1 VGREAVVGPAAPG
14 QRRLLP
20 RKTNVKRVF
29 PHLALL
35 ILLAARPASAHPAWG
50 IVVDPEGR
58 VVFSE
63 VTTNSVW
70 RVEKDGEL
78 VRLVT
83 GRHSHDLF
91 EDAQGTLHGE
101 HVTYDRGRWL
111 RSNWRLDPS
120 GRFETPSA
128 PPAEVVRAQ
137 RTSER
142 LAAVNARV
150 WGPEGELYVT
160 DGQAVRRIDADGKV
174 TTLGGDPL
182 AGVSHGEHPR
192 LLGLAVTPTRT
203 ILVADADHGVV
214 REIAP
219 GFDVVELFRSGPLW
233 SPAGVTVAPDGGVY
247 ILESRPE
254 NLLMLLER
262 IGPWARVRKWKG
274 DGLET
279 VAVLGGWE
287 RAVAVGM
294 AAALAALILIL
305 LRQRA
310 WRRGAG
316 EGSA

>member
-1 VGREAVVGPAAPG
+1 MGREAVAGPAAPG
-14 QRRLLP
+14 QRRLLS
-20 RKTNVKRVF
+20 RETNVKRVF
-29 PHLALL
+29 PHLTFL
-35 ILLAARPASAHPAWG
+35 ILLAARPAAAHPAWG
-50 IVVDPEGR
+50 IVVDPQGR

-63 VTTNSVW
+63 VATNSVW
-70 RVEKDGEL
+70 RVEEDGGL

-91 EDAQGTLHGE
+91 EDAQGALHGE
-101 HVTYDRGRWL
+101 HVVYDAPRDRWL

-120 GRFETPSA
+120 GRLETPSA
-128 PPAEVVRAQ
+128 LPAEVVRAR
-137 RTSER
+137 RTSEK

-160 DGQAVRRIDADGKV
+160 DGPAVRRIDPDGKV

-219 GFDVVELFRSGPLW
+219 GSDVVELFRSGPLW
-233 SPAGVTVAPDGGVY
+233 SPAGVTVAPDGDVY
-247 ILESRPE
+247 VLESRPE

-262 IGPWARVRKWKG
+262 IGPWARVRKWQG
-274 DGLET
+274 DALET
-279 VAVLGGWE
+279 VAVAGGWG
-287 RAVAVGM
+287 RAVALGTGL
-294 AAALAALILIL
+294 ALALTLVL
-305 LRQRA
+305 LR
-310 WRRGAG
+310 RRQL
-316 EGSA
+316 SQSWKLK

>member
-1 VGREAVVGPAAPG
+1 M
-14 QRRLLP
+14 
-20 RKTNVKRVF
+20 KRVF
-29 PHLALL
+29 PHSILL

-50 IVVDPEGR
+50 IVVDPQDR

-70 RVEKDGEL
+70 RVEKDGDL

-91 EDAQGTLHGE
+91 QDAQGALHGE
-101 HVTYDRGRWL
+101 HVIYDRGRWL
-111 RSNWRLDPS
+111 RSTWRLDPS

-128 PPAEVVRAQ
+128 LPSDVVRAQ
-137 RTSER
+137 RTSEK

-160 DGQAVRRIDADGKV
+160 DGQAVRRIDADGRV

-203 ILVADADHGVV
+203 LLVADSDHGVV

-233 SPAGVTVAPDGGVY
+233 SPAGVTVAPNGDVY
-247 ILESRPE
+247 VLESRPE

-279 VAVLGGWE
+279 VATLGGWG
-287 RAVAVGM
+287 RAVALGTVLM
-294 AAALAALILIL
+294 LAALILILIL